1 MAISFTGITKAFGPN
16 RVLRGIDL
24 SIEPG
29 EIVSLVGENGAGKS
43 TLTRIVAG
51 AYQPDAGQITI
62 DGEVRNY
69 QVPQDAMADG
79 IQVIY
84 QELRNN
90 LFPQLDVAANLFAH
104 DGTGEF
110 GRLFVNKAKMHRRA
124 AELLAQVGIK
134 VDTRLPVGRLTF
146 GEQQMVQIARCL
158 NHSVRLLILDEPT
171 AALDDRES
179 EMLFRQVRKL
189 QEAGVAIIYISHR
202 LPEVFALADRIV
214 VMRDGLVSLSGTP
227 AELSEQQV
235 VAAMVGGEVEN
246 FYPKEHHASDRV
258 RLDVKDLRGSGFDG
272 VSFQVH
278 AGEVLGIGGVMGSG
292 KGALLRALFGLDNA
306 SGSVRLDGQ
315 KISLTSPR
323 HAIGDVL
330 ESRLLAL
337 GQLAGCVEAIR
348 CVVRRID
355 RERAVLEPH
364 PAGLLRRLVT
374 RRRAAAE
381 HRAVQAVAIEVLR
394 GEKQVLRAGLAEHLE
409 PACARRANGVDPF
422 RGRYM
427 NDQDRRIDEF
437 GERDHAVDRLRLGAA
452 CVADRVI
459 PRPRVAGADHLRG
472 EPADHAV
479 ILGMHHRQ
487 CAVATRDSQHVENLL
502 VREPHPVIGHEQLER
517 TQSIADRSRQMIGE
531 RLLARVRDNQME
543 CVVDHRFCRRP
554 RVVVGEYV
562 GDQLFAMLRG
572 E

>member
-323 HAIGDVL
+323 HAIGAGIAYLTPDRQAEGLTLAQSIAHNESLATLGAITRNGVV
-330 ESRLLAL
+330 SRLQERRRCLEISSRLNVKCTSLDDAVGTLSGGNQQKVLLARCL
-337 GQLAGCVEAIR
+337 LSNPAILLMEEPTRGVDVGAKAEIYSIINDVAAQGVAVVLVSSDLPELVEMSDRVLVMREGSINAELSAGALTQQ
-348 CVVRRID
+348 
-355 RERAVLEPH
+355 AVLEH
-364 PAGLLRRLVT
+364 AMET
-374 RRRAAAE
+374 
-381 HRAVQAVAIEVLR
+381 QA
-394 GEKQVLRAGLAEHLE
+394 
-409 PACARRANGVDPF
+409 
-422 RGRYM
+422 
-427 NDQDRRIDEF
+427 
-437 GERDHAVDRLRLGAA
+437 
-452 CVADRVI
+452 
-459 PRPRVAGADHLRG
+459 
-472 EPADHAV
+472 
-479 ILGMHHRQ
+479 
-487 CAVATRDSQHVENLL
+487 
-502 VREPHPVIGHEQLER
+502 
-517 TQSIADRSRQMIGE
+517 
-531 RLLARVRDNQME
+531 
-543 CVVDHRFCRRP
+543 
-554 RVVVGEYV
+554 
-562 GDQLFAMLRG
+562 
-572 E
+572 